1 MLRVTYKTAFF
12 PGPMP
17 SDAIKTRSLVMVGR
31 RKAPSGT
38 LVRAMM
44 MYPASGP
51 RQLMAGASRGLERK
65 DQM

>member
-1 MLRVTYKTAFF
+1 MPWVTGKPAFF
-12 PGPMP
+12 PGPTL
-17 SDAIKTRSLVMVGR
+17 SGGIKTRSLVLVER

-51 RQLMAGASRGLERK
+51 RQLMARASRDLGRK